1 MTDAKLPDFT
11 AGAKR
16 IAEMAEAKRD
26 IAGHAYLGIFHWLL
40 ALCERHSALV
50 ASKLIGGDVDAMI
63 RDLLEKL
70 ARGELGPALP
80 VNEAVDQS
88 GQLAAQRKRGKADV
102 RDLADVLFSA
112 SGLSPSSNAVSEV
125 SGKPLDAP
133 NEQALESAPTPTLD
147 QFGRDL
153 TRAAL
158 RGRLSQL
165 IGREEE
171 LQLTMETLCRN
182 TKRNP
187 VLIGPAGVGKT
198 AIVEGLANRVISG
211 DVPVPLK
218 NVRIIS
224 LQPSVLVAGTNS
236 RGDLEK
242 RMQTILNEA
251 AQERVILFIDEIHT
265 IIGAGGMVGTNDL
278 AALLKPALAR
288 GEIAVIAATTDDE
301 YRRLIEADTALERRF
316 QPIRINELSPD
327 QTYLVVSA
335 LRDRLGPKYRVQVD
349 DDVLGWLVQF
359 GQHYMKNRQFP
370 DKAVDLLEQSIAH
383 AVAEGSP
390 ALSMKEAQ
398 EVAQRM
404 VGMPLSL
411 ENRLSS
417 LQAVLQEQGL
427 MRPEEVGGLLN
438 RLQVTMR
445 GLDLRTGRPNAV
457 LLLSGAAAE
466 LSETISRTIAGS
478 LFGDP
483 ERVITIDMSRMQ
495 NPADVS
501 LLVGA
506 PPGYVGYSEQ
516 LPLHRLIQI
525 PWCVVRFE
533 NIDLCHPSVRA
544 VVNQGLLEGRLTDG
558 QGKSIYFSDAVVLMT
573 AEVTIKVQRSLG
585 FQLKDEQGIE
595 ISDVYRAVAET
606 IGNELASQVDLFMP
620 GIQPAAV
627 SKEWLKDHMLAD
639 LADRY
644 LKQGLQLNWDTSLV
658 DWLAEARNQFL
669 SERDWE
675 RWIDYSLSPA
685 IVDFLPRPGGPKI
698 NAVMVKMEENAI
710 KIEPAQ

>member
-1 MTDAKLPDFT
+1 MTNAKPPEMT
-11 AGAKR
+11 PGAKR
-16 IAEMAEAKRD
+16 IADTAEAKQEA
-26 IAGHAYLGIFHWLL
+26 AGHAFLGANHWLL
-40 ALCERHSALV
+40 ALCERHNGLV
-50 ASKLIGGDVDAMI
+50 RSMLHGADVDRMI
-63 RDLLEKL
+63 EELSVML
-70 ARGELGPALP
+70 ARGELGTGLP
-80 VNEAVDQS
+80 RNAMVDQAA
-88 GQLAAQRKRGKADV
+88 QLAKQRNKNKADV
-102 RDLADVLFSA
+102 RDLAEIILA
-112 SGLSPSSNAVSEV
+112 STGASTPAEPVSTDNEFAAVPIEREPEPS
-125 SGKPLDAP
+125 L
-133 NEQALESAPTPTLD
+133 TPTLD
-147 QFGRDL
+147 QFGRNL
-153 TRAAL
+153 TQAAL
-158 RGRLSQL
+158 EGKLGQM

-171 LQLTMETLCRN
+171 LQLMMETLCRN

-198 AIVEGLANRVISG
+198 AIVEGLANRVIRGS
-211 DVPVPLK
+211 VPAPLK
-218 NVRIIS
+218 DVRIVS
-224 LQPSVLVAGTNS
+224 LQPSVLVAGTNT

-242 RMQTILNEA
+242 RMQSLLNEA
-251 AQERVILFIDEIHT
+251 AQERIILFIDEIHT
-265 IIGAGGMVGTNDL
+265 IIGTGGMVGTNDL

-301 YRRLIEADTALERRF
+301 YRRFIESDTALERRF
-316 QPIRINELSPD
+316 QPIRINELSPELTL
-327 QTYLVVSA
+327 QILSA

-349 DDVLGWLVQF
+349 NDVLGWLVQF
-359 GQHYMKNRQFP
+359 GQQYMKNRQFP

-383 AVAEGSP
+383 AVAQGSP

-427 MRPEEVGGLLN
+427 MRAEEVGGLLN

-445 GLDLRTGRPNAV
+445 GLDLRAGRPNAV
-457 LLLSGAAAE
+457 VLLSGAAAE
-466 LSETISRTIAGS
+466 LSETISRTIAAS

-495 NPADVS
+495 HPADIS

-506 PPGYVGYSEQ
+506 PPGYVGYSER

-544 VVNQGLLEGRLTDG
+544 VVHQGLQEGRLTDG
-558 QGKSIYFSDAVVLMT
+558 QGKSIYFSDAVILMT
-573 AEVTIKVQRSLG
+573 AEVRIQVERSMG
-585 FQLKDEQGIE
+585 FQLKDEQGVE
-595 ISDVYRAVAET
+595 VSDVYRAVAET
-606 IGNELASQVDLFMP
+606 VGNDLASQVDLFMP
-620 GIQPAAV
+620 GIQPATV
-627 SKEWLKDHMLAD
+627 SKDWLKDHMLAD
-639 LADRY
+639 LANRY
-644 LKQGLQLNWDTSLV
+644 LKQGLRLNWDTSLV

-685 IVDFLPRPGGPKI
+685 IVDYLPRPGGPKV
-698 NAVMVKMEENAI
+698 NVVKVKMENNVI
-710 KIEPAQ
+710 KIEPGV

>member
-1 MTDAKLPDFT
+1 M
-11 AGAKR
+11 
-16 IAEMAEAKRD
+16 
-26 IAGHAYLGIFHWLL
+26 
-40 ALCERHSALV
+40 
-50 ASKLIGGDVDAMI
+50 
-63 RDLLEKL
+63 
-70 ARGELGPALP
+70 
-80 VNEAVDQS
+80 
-88 GQLAAQRKRGKADV
+88 GQLV
-102 RDLADVLFSA
+102 
-112 SGLSPSSNAVSEV
+112 
-125 SGKPLDAP
+125 
-133 NEQALESAPTPTLD
+133 
-147 QFGRDL
+147 
-153 TRAAL
+153 
-158 RGRLSQL
+158 
-165 IGREEE
+165 GREEE

-198 AIVEGLANRVISG
+198 AIVEGLANRVIG
-211 DVPVPLK
+211 GNVPAPLK
-218 NVRIIS
+218 DVRIIS
-224 LQPSVLVAGTNS
+224 LQPSVLVAGTNT

-242 RMQTILNEA
+242 RMQSILTEA
-251 AQERVILFIDEIHT
+251 AQQRVILFIDEIHT

-278 AALLKPALAR
+278 GALLKPALAR

-301 YRRLIEADTALERRF
+301 YRRFIEADTALERRF
-316 QPIRINELSPD
+316 QPIRINELSPEL
-327 QTYLVVSA
+327 TFKILSA
-335 LRDRLGPKYRVQVD
+335 LRDRLSPKYNVRVA
-349 DDVLGWLVQF
+349 DDVLEWLVRF
-359 GQHYMKNRQFP
+359 GQQYMKNRQFP

-383 AVAEGSP
+383 AVAQGSP
-390 ALSMKEAQ
+390 VLDMKEAQ

-417 LQAVLQEQGL
+417 LQKVLQEQGL

-445 GLDLRTGRPNAV
+445 GLDLRAGRPNAV

-466 LSETISRTIAGS
+466 LSETISRTIAAS
-478 LFGDP
+478 LFGDA
-483 ERVITIDMSRMQ
+483 ERVVTIDMSRMQ
-495 NPADVS
+495 HPMDVS

-506 PPGYVGYSEQ
+506 PPGYVGYSER

-525 PWCVVRFE
+525 PWCVVRLE

-544 VVNQGLLEGRLTDG
+544 VVNQGLQEGRLTDG

-573 AEVTIKVQRSLG
+573 AEVTIQVQRSLG
-585 FQLKDEQGIE
+585 FQLKDEQGVE
-595 ISDVYRAVAET
+595 VGDVYKAVAEL

-620 GIQPAAV
+620 GIQPA
-627 SKEWLKDHMLAD
+627 SISREWLKDHMLAD

-644 LKQGLQLNWDTSLV
+644 LKQGLKLNWDTSLV

-685 IVDFLPRPGGPKI
+685 IVDFLPKPGGPK
-698 NAVMVKMEENAI
+698 VECRESKHGR
-710 KIEPAQ
+710 KRRKD

>member
-1 MTDAKLPDFT
+1 MTDVKLPDFT

-16 IAEMAEAKRD
+16 IAETAEAKRD
-26 IAGHAYLGIFHWLL
+26 SAGHAYLGIFHWLL
-40 ALCERHSALV
+40 ALCERHNALV
-50 ASKLIGGDVDAMI
+50 ASMLRGADVDAMI
-63 RDLLEKL
+63 RDLSEKL
-70 ARGELGPALP
+70 ARGELGSALP
-80 VNEAVDQS
+80 RNNAIDQA
-88 GQLAAQRKRGKADV
+88 GQLATQRKKGKADV
-102 RDLADVLFSA
+102 RDLADILFLA
-112 SGLSPSSNAVSEV
+112 SGLSSSAAVSEA
-125 SGKPLDAP
+125 SGKLLDAP
-133 NEQALESAPTPTLD
+133 NVPALESVPTPTLD

-158 RGRLSQL
+158 GGKLGQL

-211 DVPVPLK
+211 NVPVPLI

-224 LQPSVLVAGTNS
+224 LQPSVLVAGTNT

-251 AQERVILFIDEIHT
+251 AQEHVILFIDEIHT

-278 AALLKPALAR
+278 GALLKPALAR

-301 YRRLIEADTALERRF
+301 YRRFIEADTALERRF

-349 DDVLGWLVQF
+349 DDVLEWLVQF

-383 AVAEGSP
+383 AVAQGSP

-495 NPADVS
+495 HPADVS

-573 AEVTIKVQRSLG
+573 AEVTIQVQRSLG
-585 FQLKDEQGIE
+585 FQLKDEQGVE
-595 ISDVYRAVAET
+595 VSDVYRAVAET

-620 GIQPAAV
+620 GIQPATV

>member
-1 MTDAKLPDFT
+1 MTEAKLPDLT
-11 AGAKR
+11 PGAKR
-16 IAEMAEAKRD
+16 IADSAEEMREK
-26 IAGHAYLGIFHWLL
+26 AGQAYLGAHHWLL
-40 ALCERHSALV
+40 ALCERHNALV
-50 ASKLIGGDVDAMI
+50 GSMLHGADVNEIVQDASQ
-63 RDLLEKL
+63 RL
-70 ARGELGPALP
+70 ARNELGEPLLRTRAVKEAGELAL
-80 VNEAVDQS
+80 
-88 GQLAAQRKRGKADV
+88 QRNKTRADV
-102 RDLADVLFSA
+102 RDLAEIILRT
-112 SGLSPSSNAVSEV
+112 SGLSKSSTVGAAS
-125 SGKPLDAP
+125 AP
-133 NEQALESAPTPTLD
+133 QSTPTNEPVPASTPTPTLD

-158 RGRLSQL
+158 EGKLSQL

-198 AIVEGLANRVISG
+198 AIVEGLAHRVIDG
-211 DVPVPLK
+211 NVPAPLK
-218 NVRIIS
+218 DVRVIS
-224 LQPSVLVAGTNS
+224 LQPSVLVAGTNT

-251 AQERVILFIDEIHT
+251 AQARVILFIDEIHT

-278 AALLKPALAR
+278 GALLKPALAR

-301 YRRLIEADTALERRF
+301 YRRFIEADTALERRF
-316 QPIRINELSPD
+316 QPIRINELSPEL
-327 QTYLVVSA
+327 TFKIVSA
-335 LRDRLGPKYRVQVD
+335 LRDRLGPKYHVQVA
-349 DDVLGWLVQF
+349 DDVLDWLVQF
-359 GQHYMKNRQFP
+359 GQQYMKNRQFP

-383 AVAEGSP
+383 AVAQGSP
-390 ALSMKEAQ
+390 VLNMQEAQ

-411 ENRLSS
+411 ENRLTS
-417 LQAVLQEQGL
+417 LQTVLGEQGL

-445 GLDLRTGRPNAV
+445 GLDLRAGRPNAV
-457 LLLSGAAAE
+457 VLLSGAAAE
-466 LSETISRTIAGS
+466 LSETISRTIAES
-478 LFGDP
+478 LFGDG
-483 ERVITIDMSRMQ
+483 ERVVTIDMSRMQ
-495 NPADVS
+495 HPMDVS

-506 PPGYVGYSEQ
+506 PPGYVGYSER

-533 NIDLCHPSVRA
+533 NIELCHPSVRA
-544 VVNQGLLEGRLTDG
+544 VVNQGLQEGRLTDG
-558 QGKSIYFSDAVVLMT
+558 QGKSIYFSDAVILMT
-573 AEVTIKVQRSLG
+573 AEVTIHVERSLG
-585 FQLKDEQGIE
+585 FQLKDEQGVE
-595 ISDVYRAVAET
+595 VGDVYRAVAET

-620 GIQPAAV
+620 GIQPASI
-627 SKEWLKDHMLAD
+627 SKDWLKDHILAD

-644 LKQGLQLNWDTSLV
+644 LKQGLKLNWDTSLV
-658 DWLAEARNQFL
+658 DWLAEGRNQFL

-685 IVDFLPRPGGPKI
+685 IVDFLPKPGGPKI
-698 NAVMVKMEENAI
+698 NFVKVSMEENVV
-710 KIEPAQ
+710 KVEPANS

>member
-1 MTDAKLPDFT
+1 MTEAKLPDLT
-11 AGAKR
+11 PGAKR
-16 IAEMAEAKRD
+16 IADAAEEMREN
-26 IAGHAYLGIFHWLL
+26 AGHAALGAHHWLL
-40 ALCERHSALV
+40 ALCERHNALV
-50 ASKLIGGDVDAMI
+50 GSMLHGADVNGMI
-63 RDLLEKL
+63 QDLSQKL
-70 ARGELGPALP
+70 ARNELGATLLRRNAVNQAGELAL
-80 VNEAVDQS
+80 
-88 GQLAAQRKRGKADV
+88 KRGKTKADV
-102 RDLADVLFSA
+102 RDLAKVILLA
-112 SGLSPSSNAVSEV
+112 WGLSQPPAAGGANMQLAA
-125 SGKPLDAP
+125 AP
-133 NEQALESAPTPTLD
+133 IEAIAAPAPTPTLD

-153 TRAAL
+153 TRAAFEGKL
-158 RGRLSQL
+158 GQL
-165 IGREEE
+165 VGREEE

-198 AIVEGLANRVISG
+198 AIVEGLANRVIG
-211 DVPVPLK
+211 GNVPAPLK
-218 NVRIIS
+218 DVRIIS
-224 LQPSVLVAGTNS
+224 LQPSVLVAGTNT

-242 RMQTILNEA
+242 RMQSILTEA
-251 AQERVILFIDEIHT
+251 AQQRVILFIDEIHT

-278 AALLKPALAR
+278 GALLKPALAR

-301 YRRLIEADTALERRF
+301 YRRFIEADTALERRF
-316 QPIRINELSPD
+316 QPIRINELSPGL
-327 QTYLVVSA
+327 TFKILSA
-335 LRDRLGPKYRVQVD
+335 LRDQLSPKYNVRVA
-349 DDVLGWLVQF
+349 DDVLEWLVQF
-359 GQHYMKNRQFP
+359 GQQYMKNRQFP

-383 AVAEGSP
+383 AVAQGSP
-390 ALSMKEAQ
+390 TLSMKEAQ

-417 LQAVLQEQGL
+417 LQKVLQDQGL

-445 GLDLRTGRPNAV
+445 GLDLRAGRPNAV

-466 LSETISRTIAGS
+466 LSETISRTIAAS
-478 LFGDP
+478 LFGDA
-483 ERVITIDMSRMQ
+483 ERVVTIDMSRMQ
-495 NPADVS
+495 HPMDVS

-506 PPGYVGYSEQ
+506 PPGYVGYSER

-525 PWCVVRFE
+525 PWCVVRLE

-544 VVNQGLLEGRLTDG
+544 VVNQGLQEGRLTDG

-573 AEVTIKVQRSLG
+573 AEVTIQVQRSLG
-585 FQLKDEQGIE
+585 FQLKDEQGVE
-595 ISDVYRAVAET
+595 VGDVYKAVAES

-620 GIQPAAV
+620 GIQPA
-627 SKEWLKDHMLAD
+627 SISREWLKDHMLAD

-644 LKQGLQLNWDTSLV
+644 LKQGLKLNWDTSLV

-685 IVDFLPRPGGPKI
+685 IVDFLPKPGGPKV
-698 NAVMVKMEENAI
+698 NVVKVSMEENVV
-710 KIEPAQ
+710 KIDPDH